1 MAIMTVARCHEMYL
15 DENGN
20 LTDIIPPP
28 ENDEWFRGIVAHED
42 FLIEDNVLMPGLLQQ
57 FLNENQPNQ
66 NPIDIVEQIEN
77 DLFNLMAQQIFMQ
90 FQANNIH
97 IPLEQAQNILLHA
110 VNNQD
115 IDSDL
120 EDDNSD
126 DEDDTNEEDDNDT
139 TEGEDNSTTEDEDNS
154 TTEDEGDDSTTED
167 EEDNINRDMVD
178 HVHEER
184 QMLNRGRPYEV
195 FLAEKNPVLITETF
209 LDLLDHVD
217 IIKIDSDS
225 NSVYREGWTYFFN
238 T

>member
-1 MAIMTVARCHEMYL
+1 MLYVVTYIKMAIATVARCHEMYL

-42 FLIEDNVLMPGLLQQ
+42 FLPDDNVLMPGLLQQ

-126 DEDDTNEEDDNDT
+126 TTEEDNSNTTEDED
-139 TEGEDNSTTEDEDNS
+139 STTEDEDDSNNRD
-154 TTEDEGDDSTTED
+154 ED
-167 EEDNINRDMVD
+167 DNINRDMVD

-184 QMLNRGRPYEV
+184 QMLNQGQPYEV
-195 FLAEKNPVLITETF
+195 ESTHAVKTQQPQNRNDKTEQTKA
-209 LDLLDHVD
+209 HQ
-217 IIKIDSDS
+217 
-225 NSVYREGWTYFFN
+225 
-238 T
+238 